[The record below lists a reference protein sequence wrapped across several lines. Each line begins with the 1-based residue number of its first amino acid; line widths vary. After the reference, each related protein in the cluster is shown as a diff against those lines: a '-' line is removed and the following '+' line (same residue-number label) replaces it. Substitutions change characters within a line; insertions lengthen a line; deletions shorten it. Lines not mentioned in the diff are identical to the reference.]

1 MQQQSID
8 ITIFNSNK
16 QRRLSN
22 LWCELVPPCTPI
34 AFVFV
39 AILVCMFDWRNDPH
53 AMFHSRKVHRIRYLF
68 THCAIMLFLICLL
81 LNIYKDRRQKA
92 VNECTNRTGIYVTDS
107 HTEIASQCSFLR
119 PNKLIL
125 VYSFKI
131 VNSNDFIENSLNFLF
146 FSCAVRNLLKLHRH
160 KQKPY
165 TIHNGGGLG
174 NMHQLRWKCNHD
186 LLCWAL
192 NLCATWKPEA
202 KHSMAWYLFTIFA
215 TKMAVYG
222 IHLKC
227 CSLDF
232 KIPYFSNYDMLQK
245 RIHIE
250 MCRFLWRRRM
260 QY

>member
-1 MQQQSID
+1 MHANCICVCRYSCLCVRLTKRSPCDVSLKKSTQNTLFIHSLCNYAISDLFIIEYIQRSA
-8 ITIFNSNK
+8 TKSSEWMHKSNW
-16 QRRLSN
+16 N
-22 LWCELVPPCTPI
+22 
-34 AFVFV
+34 
-39 AILVCMFDWRNDPH
+39 
-53 AMFHSRKVHRIRYLF
+53 
-68 THCAIMLFLICLL
+68 
-81 LNIYKDRRQKA
+81 
-92 VNECTNRTGIYVTDS
+92 YVTDS

-131 VNSNDFIENSLNFLF
+131 VNWNSLNFLF